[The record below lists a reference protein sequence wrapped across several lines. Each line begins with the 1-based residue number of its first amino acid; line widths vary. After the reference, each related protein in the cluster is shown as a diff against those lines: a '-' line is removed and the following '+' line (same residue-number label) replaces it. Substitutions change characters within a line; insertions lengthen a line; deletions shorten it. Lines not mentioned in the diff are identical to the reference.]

1 MAGLQAWRPA
11 DWPVAA
17 GWQPLLD
24 DFFQS
29 AVGHSLGVFIAQRL
43 RDGATIYPDQPLR
56 ALQLTA
62 PDQVRV
68 LILGQDPYHGAG
80 QAEGLAFSV
89 PQGVRVPPSLR
100 NIHQELQRD
109 LGNAPPA
116 SSSLLTWAGRG
127 VLLLNACLTVEQG
140 MPASHAG
147 RGWEHLCDAVIA
159 EVARRAPHCVY
170 MLWGAHAQKKSPLIE
185 WAAAA
190 GGQQALVLQANHPSP
205 LSARRAP
212 APFIG
217 CGHFS
222 KANAWLATRGST
234 VRWQASSGGLADL
247 LAQCDSKARPPAD
260 LALWEAARPAGKE
273 VW

>member
-1 MAGLQAWRPA
+1 MARLQAWRPA

-24 DFFQS
+24 EFIQS
-29 AVGHSLGVFIAQRL
+29 AAGRQLGAFIAQRL
-43 RDGATIYPDQPLR
+43 HEGAVIYPSQPLR

-68 LILGQDPYHGAG
+68 LILGQDPYHGAD

-89 PQGVRVPPSLR
+89 PPGVRVPPSLR

-109 LGNAPPA
+109 LGHAPPA
-116 SSSLLTWAGRG
+116 SPSLLPWAGQG
-127 VLLLNACLTVEQG
+127 VLLLNACLTGEDG
-140 MPASHAG
+140 RPASHAG
-147 RGWEHLCDAVIA
+147 QGWEKLCDAVIT

-170 MLWGAHAQKKSPLIE
+170 MLWGAHAQKKAPLIE
-185 WAAAA
+185 QVVAAS
-190 GGQQALVLQANHPSP
+190 GQQALVLQANHPSP
-205 LSARRAP
+205 LSARRGP

-222 KANAWLATRGST
+222 KASAWLARHGST
-234 VRWQASSGGLADL
+234 VHWQLSKNDCRSRLARL
-247 LAQCDSKARPPAD
+247 SCVQQC
-260 LALWEAARPAGKE
+260 
-273 VW
+273 